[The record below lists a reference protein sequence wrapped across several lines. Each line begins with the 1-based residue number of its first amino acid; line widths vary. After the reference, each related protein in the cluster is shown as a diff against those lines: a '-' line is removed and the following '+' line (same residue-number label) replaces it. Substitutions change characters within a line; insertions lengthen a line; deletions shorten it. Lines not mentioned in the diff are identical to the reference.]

1 MTKTTKSK
9 QEKDFKSEAF
19 KRASSLTLSE
29 IKKVPGGRDAIDRL
43 SGKGMDRS
51 ALESSIRVVVMAQI
65 FGYDRPQDVE
75 GFARKSLPLFS
86 SELRR
91 TAHRIDMI
99 RANPFYENILNS
111 YFPAFHWE
119 TTCEH
124 LRAYA
129 DLWDGLIRAIR
140 IRAQYDPREYDIRLS
155 TKFKL
160 MKRVAAA
167 TGSPNC
173 ELVATLLNAAY
184 DITGLS
190 LTEESSALGH
200 LWNNRKRKGRYRKWA
215 RKMH

>member
-1 MTKTTKSK
+1 MAKATKSK
-9 QEKDFKSEAF
+9 QEKDFKSEAL

-29 IKKVPGGRDAIDRL
+29 IKKVPGGRDTIDRL
-43 SGKGMDRS
+43 SAKGMDPS
-51 ALESSIRVVVMAQI
+51 ELESSIRVVVIAQI

-75 GFARKSLPLFS
+75 GFTRKSLPMFS
-86 SELRR
+86 SELRQ

-111 YFPAFHWE
+111 YFPSFHWE
-119 TTCEH
+119 TTCES

-129 DLWDGLIRAIR
+129 DLLDSPIRAIR
-140 IRAQYDPREYDIRLS
+140 IRGQYDPREYDIRLS

-167 TGSPNC
+167 TGRPNY

-184 DITGLS
+184 DLTGLS
-190 LTEESSALGH
+190 LTEESSALRH
-200 LWNNRKRKGRYRKWA
+200 LWSNRKKKARYRKWA
-215 RKMH
+215 IKMR